1 MIKRISRSLS
11 DVAAEILQKLK
22 DEHGVTD
29 QKLKQLRSRVF
40 RSGYNFPL
48 GGIKVPI
55 GVLWI
60 DYEVQRDVIIKT
72 ILALLEKWDNR
83 ICQPAACNTD
93 PSMVEVVDAA
103 RQIYKFKKLFV
114 YDAQHRCVTLAILG
128 FEEIYV
134 TVVVDS
140 DPKFA
145 SYAFRTSNSVVKKI
159 GKPDFHRNNIRLYNL
174 GVQDEETIPAY
185 NLQAQFD
192 RLKIDFVENPA
203 KVPAAERQDHYMS
216 HFDYAYKPMGADK
229 TGRVA
234 GQILEAIVKTWPKQ
248 EKIQNGIY
256 IGLYHMNTVVNT
268 LGKKMPKD
276 WMTQV
281 CKGVAKSF
289 ANSEDVETSAARHAK
304 WIAKTGTWNVPE
316 GMFKFMR
323 EVYKLNGGALSIPSD
338 GPDFELDNGLWVDA
352 NLVPNH
358 SHLYKSQIDDEV
370 LAWTGPSNSK
380 SL

>member
-11 DVAAEILQKLK
+11 DVAKEILQKLK
-22 DEHGVTD
+22 DDHGVTD
-29 QKLKQLRSRVF
+29 KQLAYLRSRVF
-40 RSGYNFPL
+40 NSGYNFPI
-48 GGIKVPI
+48 GGIRVPVSI
-55 GVLWI
+55 LWI

-72 ILALLEKWDNR
+72 ILSLLEKWDNR

-93 PSMVEVVDAA
+93 PSLVEIIDAA
-103 RQIYKFKKLFV
+103 KNIYKFKKLFV

-128 FEEIYV
+128 FEEIHV
-134 TVVVDS
+134 TVVVDA

-174 GVQDEETIPAY
+174 GVEDNETVPAF

-192 RLKIDFVENPA
+192 RLKIDLVEKPELIPA
-203 KVPAAERQDHYMS
+203 KERQKHYMS

-229 TGRVA
+229 TGKVA
-234 GQILEAIVKTWPKQ
+234 GQILEAITKAWPNQ
-248 EKIQNGIY
+248 TKIQNGIY
-256 IGLYHMNTVVNT
+256 IGLYHMNTVVNS

-281 CKGVAKSF
+281 CSTVAQSF
-289 ANSEDVETSAARHAK
+289 ANSEHVEDAASRHAK
-304 WIAKTGTWNVPE
+304 WIAKTGTWSVPE

-323 EVYKLNGGALSIPSD
+323 EVYKLNGGTLAIPSE
-338 GPDFELDNGLWVDA
+338 GEDFDLHKGIWVDSM
-352 NLVPNH
+352 LVPNH
-358 SHLYKSQIDDEV
+358 AHLYKAPVQQQQGVEHDY
-370 LAWTGPSNSK
+370 A
-380 SL
+380 

>member
-11 DVAAEILQKLK
+11 DVAKEILQKLK
-22 DEHGVTD
+22 DDHGVTD
-29 QKLKQLRSRVF
+29 KQLDYLKSRVF
-40 RSGYNFPL
+40 NSGYRFPL
-48 GGIKVPI
+48 GGIRVPVSI
-55 GVLWI
+55 LWI

-72 ILALLEKWDNR
+72 ILSLLEKWDNR

-93 PSMVEVVDAA
+93 PSLVEIIDAA
-103 RQIYKFKKLFV
+103 KNIYRFKKLFV

-134 TVVVDS
+134 TVVVDA

-145 SYAFRTSNSVVKKI
+145 SYAFRTSNSTVKKI

-174 GVQDEETIPAY
+174 GVEDDETIPAY

-192 RLKIDFVENPA
+192 RIGIDLVEKPELIPA
-203 KVPAAERQDHYMS
+203 SERQPHYMS

-229 TGRVA
+229 TGKVA
-234 GQILEAIVKTWPKQ
+234 GQILDAITTTWPANQ
-248 EKIQNGIY
+248 KIQNGVY
-256 IGLYHMNTVVNT
+256 IGLYHMNTVVNS

-281 CKGVAKSF
+281 CKGVAQSF
-289 ANSEDVETSAARHAK
+289 KNSEHVEEAASRHAK
-304 WIAKTGTWNVPE
+304 WIAKTGTWSVPE

-323 EVYKLNGGALSIPSD
+323 EVYKLNGGALPIPSE
-338 GPDFELDNGLWVDA
+338 GADFELDKGVWVDST
-352 NLVPNH
+352 LIPNH
-358 SHLYKSQIDDEV
+358 AKLYKAPIVIAPQEV
-370 LAWTGPSNSK
+370 EYDYS
-380 SL
+380 